1 MSNGMPMTD
10 QPSDRWRRIKGLVA
24 DAVALGVQ
32 ERARFLAAA
41 CGGDETMRQEVEA
54 LLTAHDQAADMFEP
68 PRVAASAFARVGVTL
83 PSAAPHLMP
92 GRRLGPYEVVETI
105 GAGGMGEVY
114 RARDTRLD
122 RDVAIKVLP
131 AALVADAVRRA
142 RFVQEARAASA
153 LEHPH
158 IAVIHDIAEAEG
170 LTCIVMELVRGESLS
185 AILERGPIAASRSIE
200 LAIEIA
206 EGLARAHDI
215 GIVHRD
221 LKPGNIMVTGE
232 GHAKIIDF
240 GLAKLTDAPDDGG
253 ASATTVADGLTASG
267 MVVGTAAYMSPE
279 QARGAVVD
287 HRSDIFSFGIVLQ
300 EMLTGAPPFRRRS
313 GVDTMHAILHDT
325 PPPLPASI
333 GQAVD
338 DLQRILDRCL
348 AKQPDDRYQAMGDVA
363 VDLRIAR
370 RRLES
375 TELRAIEGPSAFDRW
390 IRIGAVAIVAVA
402 LAVVLAIWL
411 NARRTRSEAARK
423 AMIAEVERLVDSGRF
438 VDVWRTAR
446 AGLQR
451 WPGDLRLAQLLR
463 SISQT
468 VTLRTDPPGAD
479 VALTAYDDLS
489 GNWIPMGHSPLLAVN
504 APLGMLRWR
513 IMKPGFDPIEARFEV
528 GAPAAAAGRPDVEA
542 KPLRLRPVNADFA
555 GMVFVPGEGELTD
568 YWIDRTEVT
577 NRDFKTFAESGRY
590 DDRFRDRTGRPGP
603 ATWELGAYPQG
614 QDAYPVNGVSWFE
627 AVAYCQFVGKTLPTV
642 RHWRR
647 AFGETFFAE
656 VVTVAN
662 FRARAIESTEQLKDI
677 GPFGTTG
684 MAGNVREWAW
694 NDVEGQRYI
703 LGGAWNDPLYMAV
716 NDDARPAEDRSDT
729 NGFRCIREATPSAP
743 AVYAAGAPNRG
754 LEYPK
759 QKPVDDATFNA
770 FRRFYAYERLPL
782 DAKTESTVDA
792 GEFRRERV
800 SFAAAYAGERV
811 LANILIPK
819 NARPPYR
826 TVVWFPGSYAVRL
839 RHADEDVFSYYFD
852 FLPRSGYAVVYP
864 VYNGLYERRKGPPR
878 SKTQIRDVIVQW
890 SMDLGR
896 TIDYIETR
904 PEFDKDGIAYYG
916 YSMGAEPAIPAVAVE
931 PRLKAAVFL
940 SGGLSPRSPADF
952 PLPEVDP
959 VNFLPRIRIPT
970 LFMGGR
976 YDFYYQV
983 ESTQRPFF
991 ALLGA
996 PPQAKRHVIFEN
1008 AGHVPPR
1015 IGVIREVL
1023 QWLDKYLGH

>member
-1 MSNGMPMTD
+1 MPMTD
-10 QPSDRWRRIKGLVA
+10 QPPERWRRIKGLVA
-24 DAVALGVQ
+24 DAVALGAE

-41 CGGDETMRQEVEA
+41 CGDEVMRQEVEA
-54 LLTAHDQAADMFEP
+54 LLTAHDEAADMFER
-68 PRVAASAFARVGVTL
+68 PRVAASAFARVGIAV
-83 PSAAPHLMP
+83 PAAAPHLML
-92 GRRLGPYEVVETI
+92 GRRLGPYEIVETI

-131 AALVADAVRRA
+131 AALVADPVRRA

-158 IAVIHDIAEAEG
+158 IAVIHDIADADG
-170 LTCIVMELVRGESLS
+170 LTFIVMELVRGEPLS
-185 AILERGPIAASRSIE
+185 ALLQRGPISALRSIE
-200 LAIEIA
+200 LAVEVA
-206 EGLARAHDI
+206 EALSHAHDT

-221 LKPGNIMVTGE
+221 LKPANIMVTGD

-240 GLAKLTDAPDDGG
+240 GLAKLSDAPDD
-253 ASATTVADGLTASG
+253 APWRATTVADGLTASG

-279 QARGAVVD
+279 QAQGAAVD
-287 HRSDIFSFGIVLQ
+287 QRSDIFTFGIVLQ
-300 EMLTGAPPFRRRS
+300 EMVTSTPPFRRRS
-313 GVDTMHAILHDT
+313 GIDTMHAILHDA
-325 PPPLPASI
+325 PPRLPASI
-333 GQAVD
+333 GEATD
-338 DLQRILDRCL
+338 DLQKIVDRCL
-348 AKQPDDRYQAMGDVA
+348 AKQRDDRHQSMRDIAA
-363 VDLRIAR
+363 DLRTAR

-375 TELRAIEGPSAFDRW
+375 AELRAVEGPSAFDRW
-390 IRIGAVAIVAVA
+390 FRIWAVAVVAVA

-411 NARRTRSEAARK
+411 NARRTRSEADRNAT
-423 AMIAEVERLVDSGRF
+423 IAEVEHLVDAGRF
-438 VDVWRTAR
+438 VDVWRATR

-451 WPGDLRLAQLLR
+451 WPGDTRLEQVLR
-463 SISQT
+463 SNTQT
-468 VTLRTDPPGAD
+468 VTLRTDPPGGD
-479 VALTAYDDLS
+479 VVFTAYDDLS
-489 GNWIPMGHSPLLAVN
+489 GNWIPMGKSPLLAVRV
-504 APLGMLRWR
+504 PLGMLRWR
-513 IMKPGFDPIEARFEV
+513 ITKPGFDPIEARFEV
-528 GAPAAAAGRPDVEA
+528 GGSAAAAGRPDVEA
-542 KPLRLRPVNADFA
+542 KPLRLRSVNGDFA
-555 GMVFVPGEGELTD
+555 GMVSVPGRDQLTD

-577 NRDFKTFAESGRY
+577 NRDFKKFVDAGRY

-603 ATWELGAYPQG
+603 ATWEFGAYPQG
-614 QDAYPVNGVSWFE
+614 EDAYPVNGVSWFE

-647 AFGETFFAE
+647 AFGLLNFPYVA
-656 VVTVAN
+656 TVGN
-662 FRARAIESTEQLKDI
+662 FRGRGIESTEQLKDI

-716 NDDARPAEDRSDT
+716 DDDARPAEDRSDT
-729 NGFRCIREATPSAP
+729 NGVRCIRETTPSAS
-743 AVYAAGAPNRG
+743 AVYAAGNKNRG
-754 LEYPK
+754 LEYAK
-759 QKPVDDATFNA
+759 QKPVDDATFNV

-826 TVVWFPGSYAVRL
+826 TVIWFPGSYAIVL
-839 RHADEDVFSYYFD
+839 RHSDEDTFSYYFD

-864 VYNGLYERRKGPPR
+864 VYEGFNERRTARPG
-878 SKTQIRDVIVQW
+878 SKTQFRDMVAHW
-890 SMDLGR
+890 SMDLRR

-904 PEFDKDGIAYYG
+904 PEFDKDRIAYYG
-916 YSMGAEPAIPAVAVE
+916 YSLGAEEATPVVAVE
-931 PRLKAAVFL
+931 PRLKTAVFL
-940 SGGLSPRSPADF
+940 SGGLSPRSPAEF
-952 PLPEVDP
+952 PVPEVDP
-959 VNFLPRIRIPT
+959 INFLPRIRIPT
-970 LFMGGR
+970 LFMDGR
-976 YDFYYQV
+976 YDLYYEV

-996 PPQAKRHVIFEN
+996 PPQHKRHVIFEN

-1015 IGVIREVL
+1015 MDVIREVL